1 MVSFD
6 HLGIGHLVPVLT
18 FFLKNKN
25 RNWDLHVTSSC
36 HRIKVYS
43 VNRSKPATAARL
55 QLLEEKGLSFL
66 PITKPLEITLESD
79 EDWRTNMAARGGRDP
94 EE

>member
-1 MVSFD
+1 MVSLIVFEQQV
-6 HLGIGHLVPVLT
+6 GAVLT
-18 FFLKNKN
+18 FI

-55 QLLEEKGLSFL
+55 KMLEEKGMSIT
-66 PITKPLEITLESD
+66 PITKPFEFSLESD
-79 EDWRTNMAARGGRDP
+79 EDWRKNMDARGGRDP

>member
-1 MVSFD
+1 MVSFCCCVFEQRCRRTD
-6 HLGIGHLVPVLT
+6 AAS
-18 FFLKNKN
+18 

-43 VNRSKPATAARL
+43 INKSKPATARRL
-55 QLLEEKGLSFL
+55 KLLEEKGLSIT
-66 PITKPLEITLESD
+66 PITKPLEIPLESD
-79 EDWRTNMAARGGRDP
+79 EDWRTNMEARGGRDP

>member
-1 MVSFD
+1 MVSSPLQFE
-6 HLGIGHLVPVLT
+6 LRIGALLT
-18 FFLKNKN
+18 VS

-43 VNRSKPATAARL
+43 INKSKPATAARL
-55 QLLEEKGLSFL
+55 KLLEEKGLSIL
-66 PITKPLEITLESD
+66 PITKPLEISLESD
-79 EDWRTNMAARGGRDP
+79 EDWRASMAARGGRDP